1 MPQVIETVVYPIG
14 ELDDAAKDAARA
26 WYRQH
31 CMDHAWYDFVY
42 EDFATGGA
50 TREEPHVYWTG
61 FWSQADGACFEGTYS
76 YARGAAAS
84 IRIHAPLDTRPH
96 AIADSLQAVQRRN
109 FYQCHAR
116 IEHRGRYCHEY
127 SMAISAERDSPTWQP
142 MTDDAEDTIAEAS
155 AISPAGSTA
164 SSKANTATGPP
175 TRRSTRPSRSTA
187 TPSPP
192 TASPSAEPPTAVLLA
207 SIPYRIR
214 TPIVIYHCHILRGR
228 LP

>member
-127 SMAISAERDSPTWQP
+127 SMAISAERNSPTWQP
-142 MTDDAEDTIAEAS
+142 MTDDAEDTIAEALRDLARWLYRELES
-155 AISPAGSTA
+155 EYRYRTSDEAVDETLAINGYTLTA
-164 SSKANTATGPP
+164 DGKPFG
-175 TRRSTRPSRSTA
+175 
-187 TPSPP
+187 
-192 TASPSAEPPTAVLLA
+192 
-207 SIPYRIR
+207 
-214 TPIVIYHCHILRGR
+214 
-228 LP
+228 

>member
-42 EDFATGGA
+42 EDFATVCAILGIALRTSPARLAGGA

-84 IRIHAPLDTRPH
+84 IRIHAPLDTRLH

-127 SMAISAERDSPTWQP
+127 SMAISGERDSPTWQP
-142 MTDDAEDTIAEAS
+142 MTDDAEGSITEALRDLARWLHRELES
-155 AISPAGSTA
+155 EYRYQTSDEAVDEMLAINGHTFTA
-164 SSKANTATGPP
+164 DGE
-175 TRRSTRPSRSTA
+175 RF
-187 TPSPP
+187 
-192 TASPSAEPPTAVLLA
+192 
-207 SIPYRIR
+207 
-214 TPIVIYHCHILRGR
+214 G
-228 LP
+228 